1 MLDTGRLAAG
11 TGRGA
16 ERVAAGFFA
25 AVFRVLVV
33 VNLGFVAQR
42 GKDSA
47 IQSTLICCQY

>member
-25 AVFRVLVV
+25 AVFVLVV
-33 VNLGFVAQR
+33 VNLGFVAQG